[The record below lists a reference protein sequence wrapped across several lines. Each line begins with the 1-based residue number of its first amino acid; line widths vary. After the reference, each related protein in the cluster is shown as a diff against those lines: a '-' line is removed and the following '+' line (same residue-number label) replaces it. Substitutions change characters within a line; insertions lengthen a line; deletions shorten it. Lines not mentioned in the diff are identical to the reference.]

1 MTHARNTFFQ
11 HVSDCEPC
19 KLFVMAYNRPNSMCI
34 PGWSLYQNALD
45 LTDSTNQ
52 AWMDNIRHFYEDY
65 LLGRDM
71 DFGEAVFTLEV
82 MCHDLKAQAYNVAFN
97 LKAEHAPEWQG
108 LMAVID
114 SAQEKL
120 KAIGEKFPKHT
131 EAI

>member
-19 KLFVMAYNRPNSMCI
+19 KRMVTEYNRPCSFCI
-34 PGWSLYQNALD
+34 AGWSLYQNALD
-45 LTDSTNQ
+45 WTDKTTA
-52 AWMDNIRHFYEDY
+52 AWADNLKHFYEDY

-82 MCHDLKAQAYNVAFN
+82 MTHDLKAQAYNVAFN
-97 LKAEHAPEWQG
+97 LKAEHAPEWQAILG
-108 LMAVID
+108 HAD
-114 SAQEKL
+114 SMQEKL

-131 EAI
+131 EAL